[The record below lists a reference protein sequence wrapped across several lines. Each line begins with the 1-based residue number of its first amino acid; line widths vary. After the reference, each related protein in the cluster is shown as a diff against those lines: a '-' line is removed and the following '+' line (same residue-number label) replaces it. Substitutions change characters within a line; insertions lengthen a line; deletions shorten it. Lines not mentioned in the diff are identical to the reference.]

1 MVWNKEN
8 VIGKRICT
16 SIIYLDGIGG
26 IIDRVQNYGTIV
38 QANDEI
44 IEYELIEFAEASD
57 NVAKVAL
64 NEVEG
69 DSKKDIFTVPAF
81 YETLETADPNLVY
94 ILDNTGEIVR
104 NIDITATFTVVP
116 QTDQEN
122 EFNADESNEYNS
134 LDNNYSL
141 N

>member
-1 MVWNKEN
+1 
-8 VIGKRICT
+8 
-16 SIIYLDGIGG
+16 
-26 IIDRVQNYGTIV
+26 
-38 QANDEI
+38 
-44 IEYELIEFAEASD
+44 
-57 NVAKVAL
+57 
-64 NEVEG
+64 
-69 DSKKDIFTVPAF
+69 VPAF

-134 LDNNYSL
+134 LDNNYSR